1 MWLDLLDDEDQS
13 GIKYLI
19 YGKEHWDIAKMIL
32 EYKIVPI
39 NICNHLD
46 NFNNLVKLLDDGDRN
61 LSQKTVLQGY
71 WGEND
76 KESSIFTRQKWVK
89 VIEEYYIRKKGKITP
104 HFQGYI

>member
-1 MWLDLLDDEDQS
+1 
-13 GIKYLI
+13 
-19 YGKEHWDIAKMIL
+19 MIL

-39 NICNHLD
+39 NICNNLD

-76 KESSIFTRQKWVK
+76 KESSIF
-89 VIEEYYIRKKGKITP
+89 IRR
-104 HFQGYI
+104 